1 LFRIDPNNDSKE
13 LVDEKVYP
21 ERLNLKPG
29 DQIEKQIEY
38 IFPGYLGGKFELQLI
53 ARNKNGFLMGV
64 ASLPNI
70 SLEKKEDYLEIF
82 KESCFLTTESRSYLD
97 FYDIDKGVDFD
108 LEEKI
113 FLNCRIKNN
122 FSSTLEIKPFF
133 ETFFRTTFGEKVETQ
148 KLENSVFSIKSGEE
162 KEIKLN
168 FPKALQPQAYD
179 TKVNF
184 YDKKNQVI
192 SSNPLIIHYTIKGDN
207 ALINNLSID
216 KNFYKKGEDIKISLV
231 YTKSTNNLFSLNP
244 NLEEDLSFEVKV
256 FDNKNKSC
264 GETLNKEVDGSENYL
279 SLNYRTTKDC
289 QNPLV
294 KVVIMNNNSNNV
306 LYSDNFDFNFRK
318 ENQGL
323 ILKITLLVLFLI
335 IIFSVM
341 FIMWKKR
348 RNKLLS
354 FFFMI
359 FISGLFFST
368 AQAEQRSINYSTRPG
383 IGPEGWSEHNLNLKY
398 SLDKQTYKPG
408 DVMTVNLELD
418 GGSDISKYFDLEAK
432 YIERG
437 QIKSRRGADQATLR
451 FMIPEDVEDGRQ
463 NLEIKWKDY
472 RYQSIADGGQGPWLE
487 EVYLNTKAQH
497 ANQMGYIGSHEPNV
511 GRTAWTGETIKQE
524 LSAMGYTPRSHF
536 DEFNETEKAEGVTP
550 YMTLSD
556 FKGQTSILIG
566 VSFVV
571 DSTSS
576 TDQQND
582 SYVPDDSGLDTGR
595 SDETINKDPV
605 SDDSEKDFVAD
616 QESSSVAVNFSTR
629 PGIGPEGW
637 SEHNL
642 RLFYSLDKSDKTYRP
657 GDNLIANIKIENI
670 GNHNFVDYSDLEV
683 KYMER
688 GQIKSRRG
696 ANEATLIFRIP
707 DDVENGQQTLE
718 FEWKDY
724 RYQSIAD
731 GGQGPWLEEVYLNTK
746 AQHANQMGYTGS
758 HEPNVGRTAWTG
770 ETIKQELSAMGYTPR
785 SHFDEFNEAEKAEG
799 VTPYMTLSDFKGDI
813 PSISVKVNFTVDSSA
828 LGSGDTSGGSSS
840 GDYNCTGTI
849 IENSEICQGDGENL
863 TSNKERILVDVCT
876 SQNKCEYVCKSGY
889 VKKNNSCIY
898 YKDTEIDSSGEGFG
912 EQRSI
917 NYSTRPGIGPE
928 GWSEHNLN
936 LKYSLDKQ
944 TYKPGDVMTVN
955 LELDGGSDISKYFD
969 LEAKYIER
977 GQIKSRRGADQATL
991 RFMIPEDV
999 EDGRQNLEIKWKD
1012 YRYQSIADGGQGP
1025 WLEEVYLNTKAQHA
1039 NQMGYIGSHEPNVGR
1054 TAWTGETIKQ
1064 ELSAMGYTPRSHF
1077 DEFNETEKAE
1087 GVTPYMTLSDF
1098 KGQTSI
1104 LIGVSF
1110 VVDSTSSTDQQND
1123 SYVPDDSG
1131 TGGSEWGDS
1140 GQDNSSENDD
1150 IPTNNSDSEKNEIIR
1165 SSLNYK
1171 INGQDQSINWTVSLD
1186 KKIYAP
1192 GEMITATMNMS
1203 NAGSG
1208 DAVSYGD
1215 YYILI
1220 TGNNWWERKSGGG
1233 QSSKTSYF
1241 KAPTESGIYEAKFQW
1256 QDERYIQ
1263 AINNQGDYQES
1274 DFSAVPSIVKVINFE
1289 VRGGGSVS
1297 DDVVDDTTDD
1307 TGDSDEQNQ
1316 KPTATINSPRN
1327 NTTVSYGELI
1337 NFSGSGN
1344 DLDGGSI
1351 MAYEW
1356 RDGSCDG
1363 YVLDSNPS
1371 YKVSY
1376 WQAGTRNIY
1385 LKVQDNRGDW
1395 STNCPSVT
1403 INVVEDEEGSEID
1416 NEEPPVPYLEYAEEN
1431 QYRKSEGE
1439 SMSLKEGW
1447 NLVTFPNGEYSGAK
1461 INNNSATDLSE
1472 IKGELEIWEID
1483 EQCSNNEGEGCFSVM
1498 PKREGYQELTS
1509 LEKNRNYWVYSNSSR
1524 SVSFCNRNDQRC
1536 LIPISG
1542 SADNQL
1548 TERFSRGFNLINSTL
1563 LNYILNYRSRF
1574 NFYVLDWD
1582 SDRSKWLIT
1591 NQENQGVEGFERL
1604 RNILESKSYFMYIRE
1619 AEDVGELNS
1628 LISR

>member
-1 LFRIDPNNDSKE
+1 
-13 LVDEKVYP
+13 
-21 ERLNLKPG
+21 
-29 DQIEKQIEY
+29 
-38 IFPGYLGGKFELQLI
+38 
-53 ARNKNGFLMGV
+53 
-64 ASLPNI
+64 
-70 SLEKKEDYLEIF
+70 
-82 KESCFLTTESRSYLD
+82 
-97 FYDIDKGVDFD
+97 
-108 LEEKI
+108 
-113 FLNCRIKNN
+113 
-122 FSSTLEIKPFF
+122 
-133 ETFFRTTFGEKVETQ
+133 
-148 KLENSVFSIKSGEE
+148 
-162 KEIKLN
+162 
-168 FPKALQPQAYD
+168 
-179 TKVNF
+179 
-184 YDKKNQVI
+184 
-192 SSNPLIIHYTIKGDN
+192 
-207 ALINNLSID
+207 
-216 KNFYKKGEDIKISLV
+216 
-231 YTKSTNNLFSLNP
+231 
-244 NLEEDLSFEVKV
+244 
-256 FDNKNKSC
+256 
-264 GETLNKEVDGSENYL
+264 
-279 SLNYRTTKDC
+279 
-289 QNPLV
+289 
-294 KVVIMNNNSNNV
+294 
-306 LYSDNFDFNFRK
+306 
-318 ENQGL
+318 
-323 ILKITLLVLFLI
+323 
-335 IIFSVM
+335 
-341 FIMWKKR
+341 
-348 RNKLLS
+348 
-354 FFFMI
+354 
-359 FISGLFFST
+359 
-368 AQAEQRSINYSTRPG
+368 
-383 IGPEGWSEHNLNLKY
+383 
-398 SLDKQTYKPG
+398 
-408 DVMTVNLELD
+408 
-418 GGSDISKYFDLEAK
+418 
-432 YIERG
+432 
-437 QIKSRRGADQATLR
+437 
-451 FMIPEDVEDGRQ
+451 
-463 NLEIKWKDY
+463 
-472 RYQSIADGGQGPWLE
+472 
-487 EVYLNTKAQH
+487 
-497 ANQMGYIGSHEPNV
+497 
-511 GRTAWTGETIKQE
+511 
-524 LSAMGYTPRSHF
+524 
-536 DEFNETEKAEGVTP
+536 
-550 YMTLSD
+550 
-556 FKGQTSILIG
+556 
-566 VSFVV
+566 
-571 DSTSS
+571 
-576 TDQQND
+576 
-582 SYVPDDSGLDTGR
+582 
-595 SDETINKDPV
+595 
-605 SDDSEKDFVAD
+605 
-616 QESSSVAVNFSTR
+616 
-629 PGIGPEGW
+629 
-637 SEHNL
+637 
-642 RLFYSLDKSDKTYRP
+642 
-657 GDNLIANIKIENI
+657 
-670 GNHNFVDYSDLEV
+670 
-683 KYMER
+683 
-688 GQIKSRRG
+688 
-696 ANEATLIFRIP
+696 
-707 DDVENGQQTLE
+707 
-718 FEWKDY
+718 
-724 RYQSIAD
+724 
-731 GGQGPWLEEVYLNTK
+731 
-746 AQHANQMGYTGS
+746 
-758 HEPNVGRTAWTG
+758 
-770 ETIKQELSAMGYTPR
+770 
-785 SHFDEFNEAEKAEG
+785 
-799 VTPYMTLSDFKGDI
+799 
-813 PSISVKVNFTVDSSA
+813 
-828 LGSGDTSGGSSS
+828 
-840 GDYNCTGTI
+840 
-849 IENSEICQGDGENL
+849 
-863 TSNKERILVDVCT
+863 
-876 SQNKCEYVCKSGY
+876 
-889 VKKNNSCIY
+889 
-898 YKDTEIDSSGEGFG
+898 
-912 EQRSI
+912 
-917 NYSTRPGIGPE
+917 
-928 GWSEHNLN
+928 
-936 LKYSLDKQ
+936 
-944 TYKPGDVMTVN
+944 
-955 LELDGGSDISKYFD
+955 
-969 LEAKYIER
+969 
-977 GQIKSRRGADQATL
+977 
-991 RFMIPEDV
+991 
-999 EDGRQNLEIKWKD
+999 
-1012 YRYQSIADGGQGP
+1012 
-1025 WLEEVYLNTKAQHA
+1025 
-1039 NQMGYIGSHEPNVGR
+1039 
-1054 TAWTGETIKQ
+1054 
-1064 ELSAMGYTPRSHF
+1064 
-1077 DEFNETEKAE
+1077 
-1087 GVTPYMTLSDF
+1087 MTLSDF